1 MKYFVVSDI
10 HGHFNELIGA
20 LNKAGYD
27 ENNLDHK
34 LISLGD
40 MFDRGSESREVYLYL
55 KRLND
60 EGKAIC
66 LKGNHE
72 PMLEGYLDGSITSPF
87 NYYRNGVNETLADL
101 LHRTSPFESWCL
113 IENNIDNPLY
123 SDFGKWIAKAR
134 KEINEEYPDLLEWI
148 KNLPY
153 YYETEN
159 DIFTHASID
168 TYAEDWRK
176 PHCEHLGFTDW
187 QALTWDDG
195 SFITK
200 KNPTN
205 KTIVVGHFG
214 TGHLRK
220 MWQIDT
226 KDFDDNSI
234 LKTDD
239 NKIFIDGCTILT
251 KTVNVLV
258 VED

>member
-10 HGHFNELIGA
+10 HGHFNELIDA

-27 ENNLDHK
+27 EDNSNHK

-40 MFDRGSESREVYLYL
+40 MFDRGSESMEVYLYL

-72 PMLEGYLDGSITSPF
+72 PMLEGYLDSSIICPF
-87 NYYRNGVNETLADL
+87 NYFKNGLDETLADF

-113 IENNIDNPLY
+113 IEKDINNPSY
-123 SDFGKWIAKAR
+123 SDFVTWLSEAR
-134 KEINEEYPDLLEWI
+134 KEINKEYPDLLEWI
-148 KNLPY
+148 KKLPY

-159 DIFTHASID
+159 YIFTHASID
-168 TYAEDWRK
+168 TYAKDWHK
-176 PHCEHLGFTDW
+176 PHCEKNGFIDW

-239 NKIFIDGCTILT
+239 NKVFIDGCTTLT
-251 KTVNVLV
+251 KRVNVLV